1 MRKLAIKGE
10 IISNDDQDM
19 YDWYGFDAT
28 SPRKVSSEL
37 MAANGDD
44 VEIEIN
50 SYGGDV
56 VSASE
61 ISTAIRA
68 YSGNKQINVVGLA
81 ASAASV
87 IAMSAKSA
95 IAPTALLMIHN
106 ASTIAAGDYRDMQH
120 AVELLKTVNKA
131 IAKAYMEKTGLPEK
145 ELFAIMDKTTWM
157 SAEDAVK
164 NKFIDSIMFD
174 DKGDSQQ
181 ISTFYNGYGL
191 ISRDAIKRMRS
202 EYMKHEND
210 AVASEEMRLAK
221 ARIEL
226 LRLKGEQR

>member
-1 MRKLAIKGE
+1 MKKLAIKGE

-191 ISRDAIKRMRS
+191 ISRDAIKRMRN

>member
-181 ISTFYNGYGL
+181 ISTLYNGYGL